1 MGVEIYIDADG
12 CPVRDECIK
21 VAGRHDLKLYIVSDG
36 GIRPVNDKRI
46 ELVVVSPGM
55 DAADRWIADH
65 IGSNDI
71 VVTAD
76 IPLAADCIKSGAVAL
91 KPNGDTLNETNIGPV
106 QGTRD
111 LMANLRETGEISG
124 GPSPFNSQDR
134 SRFLSALEVSVQTAL
149 RNSKNLNL

>member
-1 MGVEIYIDADG
+1 MVEIYVDADG
-12 CPVRDECIK
+12 CPVMDECIK
-21 VAGRHDLKLYIVSDG
+21 VARRQDLKQYIVSDG
-36 GIRPVNDKRI
+36 GIRPINDKRI
-46 ELVVVSPGM
+46 ELVIVSPGM

-124 GPSPFNSQDR
+124 GPSPFNRQDR

>member
-1 MGVEIYIDADG
+1 VVDIYVDADG

-21 VAGRHDLKLYIVSDG
+21 VARRHDLKLYIVSDG

-46 ELVVVSPGM
+46 ELVIVSPGM

-65 IGSNDI
+65 IGSDDI

-91 KPNGDTLNETNIGPV
+91 KPNGDTLNETNIGPI

-124 GPSPFNSQDR
+124 GPSPFNRQDR

-149 RNSKNLNL
+149 RNNKNLNL

>member
-1 MGVEIYIDADG
+1 MVEIYVDADG

-21 VAGRHDLKLYIVSDG
+21 VAQRHDLKMYIVSDG

-46 ELVVVSPGM
+46 ELVIVSPGM

-65 IGSNDI
+65 IGFNDI

-124 GPSPFNSQDR
+124 GPSPFNNQDR
-134 SRFLSALEVSVQTAL
+134 SRFLSALEVTVQTAL
-149 RNSKNLNL
+149 RNSNNLNL

>member
-1 MGVEIYIDADG
+1 MVEIYIDADG
-12 CPVRDECIK
+12 CPVRDECVK
-21 VAGRHDLKLYIVSDG
+21 VAQRHDLKLYIVSDG
-36 GIRPVNDKRI
+36 GIRPINDKRI
-46 ELVVVSPGM
+46 ELVIVSPGM

-71 VVTAD
+71 VVTGD

-124 GPSPFNSQDR
+124 GPSPFNRQDR
-134 SRFLSALEVSVQTAL
+134 SRFLSALEVTVQIAL

>member
-1 MGVEIYIDADG
+1 MVELYVDADG

-21 VAGRHDLKLYIVSDG
+21 VARRHDLKLYIVSDG
-36 GIRPVNDKRI
+36 GIRPINDKRI
-46 ELVVVSPGM
+46 ELVIVSPGM

-71 VVTAD
+71 VVTGD

-91 KPNGDTLNETNIGPV
+91 KPNGDVLNEINIGPAL
-106 QGTRD
+106 GTRD
-111 LMANLRETGEISG
+111 LMANLRETGEITG
-124 GPSPFNSQDR
+124 GPSPFNRQDR

>member
-1 MGVEIYIDADG
+1 MVEIYVDADG
-12 CPVRDECIK
+12 CPVWDECIK
-21 VAGRHDLKLYIVSDG
+21 VARRHDLKMYIVSDG
-36 GIRPVNDKRI
+36 GIRPVNAKRI
-46 ELVVVSPGM
+46 ELVIVSPGM
-55 DAADRWIADH
+55 DAADRWISDH

-124 GPSPFNSQDR
+124 GPSSFNRQDR
-134 SRFLSALEVSVQTAL
+134 SRFLSALEVTVQTAL
-149 RNSKNLNL
+149 RNSKKLGL

>member
-1 MGVEIYIDADG
+1 
-12 CPVRDECIK
+12 
-21 VAGRHDLKLYIVSDG
+21 
-36 GIRPVNDKRI
+36 
-46 ELVVVSPGM
+46 M

-111 LMANLRETGEISG
+111 LMANLRETGDISG
-124 GPSPFNSQDR
+124 GQSPFNRLDR

>member
-1 MGVEIYIDADG
+1 VVEIYVDADG

-21 VAGRHDLKLYIVSDG
+21 VARRHDLKLYIVSDG
-36 GIRPVNDKRI
+36 GIRPVSDKRI
-46 ELVVVSPGM
+46 ELVIVSAGM
-55 DAADRWIADH
+55 DAADRWIAEH

-91 KPNGDTLNETNIGPV
+91 KPNGDTLDATNIGPV
-106 QGTRD
+106 LGTRD
-111 LMANLRETGEISG
+111 LMAKLREIGEISG
-124 GPSPFNSQDR
+124 GPNPFNNQDR

-149 RNSKNLNL
+149 RNSNNLNL

>member
-1 MGVEIYIDADG
+1 MVDIYVDADG

-21 VAGRHDLKLYIVSDG
+21 VARRHDLKLYIVSDG

-46 ELVVVSPGM
+46 ELVIVSPGI

-65 IGSNDI
+65 IGCNDI

-91 KPNGDTLNETNIGPV
+91 KPNGDTLNETNIGPAL
-106 QGTRD
+106 GTRD
-111 LMANLRETGEISG
+111 LMANLRETGEITG
-124 GPSPFNSQDR
+124 GPSPFNRQHR
-134 SRFLSALEVSVQTAL
+134 SRFLSALEVAVQTAL
-149 RNSKNLNL
+149 RCSNNLSL

>member
-1 MGVEIYIDADG
+1 MVEIYVDADG

-21 VAGRHDLKLYIVSDG
+21 VARRHDLKLYNVSDG

-55 DAADRWIADH
+55 DAADRWISNH

-111 LMANLRETGEISG
+111 LMANLRETGEITG
-124 GPSPFNSQDR
+124 GPSPFNRQDR
-134 SRFLSALEVSVQTAL
+134 SRFLSALEVAVQTAL
-149 RNSKNLNL
+149 RCSKNLSL

>member
-1 MGVEIYIDADG
+1 MVEIYVDADG

-21 VAGRHDLKLYIVSDG
+21 VARRHDLKLYIVSDG
-36 GIRPVNDKRI
+36 GIRPVNNKRI
-46 ELVVVSPGM
+46 KMVIVSPGM

-65 IGSNDI
+65 IGSNDL
-71 VVTAD
+71 VVTGD

-124 GPSPFNSQDR
+124 GPSPFNRQDR

-149 RNSKNLNL
+149 RNSNNLNL

>member
-1 MGVEIYIDADG
+1 MVVEIYVDADG
-12 CPVRDECIK
+12 CPVRDECVK
-21 VAGRHDLKLYIVSDG
+21 VARRHDLKLYIVSDG
-36 GIRPVNDKRI
+36 GIRPINDKRV
-46 ELVVVSPGM
+46 ELVIVSPEM

-71 VVTAD
+71 VVTGD

-124 GPSPFNSQDR
+124 GPSPFNRQDR
-134 SRFLSALEVSVQTAL
+134 SRFLSALEVTVQIAL

>member
-1 MGVEIYIDADG
+1 MVEIYVDADG

-21 VAGRHDLKLYIVSDG
+21 VARRHDLKMYIVSDG
-36 GIRPVNDKRI
+36 GIRPVNAKRI
-46 ELVVVSPGM
+46 ELVIVSPGM

-65 IGSNDI
+65 IRSYDI

-91 KPNGDTLNETNIGPV
+91 KPNGDTLDVTNIGPV
-106 QGTRD
+106 LGTRD
-111 LMANLRETGEISG
+111 LMANLRESGEISG
-124 GPSPFNSQDR
+124 GPSPFNNQDR
-134 SRFLSALEVSVQTAL
+134 SRFLSALEVTVQTAL

>member
-1 MGVEIYIDADG
+1 MVDIYVDADG

-21 VAGRHDLKLYIVSDG
+21 VARRHDLKLYVVSDG
-36 GIRPVNDKRI
+36 GIRPVNDNRI
-46 ELVVVSPGM
+46 ELVIVSPGM

-124 GPSPFNSQDR
+124 GPSPFNRQDR

>member
-1 MGVEIYIDADG
+1 MVEIYVDADG
-12 CPVRDECIK
+12 CPVRDECVK
-21 VAGRHDLKLYIVSDG
+21 VARRHDLKLYIVSDG
-36 GIRPVNDKRI
+36 GIRPINDKRV
-46 ELVVVSPGM
+46 ELVIVSPGM

-71 VVTAD
+71 VVTGD

-91 KPNGDTLNETNIGPV
+91 KPNGETLTETNIGPV

-124 GPSPFNSQDR
+124 GPSPFNRQDR
-134 SRFLSALEVSVQTAL
+134 SRFLSALEVTVQTAL

>member
-1 MGVEIYIDADG
+1 MVEIYVDADG

-21 VAGRHDLKLYIVSDG
+21 VARRPDLKLYIVSDG

-46 ELVVVSPGM
+46 ELVIVSPGM
-55 DAADRWIADH
+55 DSADRWITDH
-65 IGSNDI
+65 IGFNDI

-91 KPNGDTLNETNIGPV
+91 KPNGDTLDVTNIGPV
-106 QGTRD
+106 LGTRD

-124 GPSPFNSQDR
+124 GPNPFNRLDR

>member
-1 MGVEIYIDADG
+1 MVEIYVDADG

-21 VAGRHDLKLYIVSDG
+21 VARRHDLKLYNVSDG

-55 DAADRWIADH
+55 DAADRWISNH

-124 GPSPFNSQDR
+124 GPSPFNRQDR

>member
-1 MGVEIYIDADG
+1 MVDIYVDADG

-21 VAGRHDLKLYIVSDG
+21 VARRHDLKLYIVSDG

-46 ELVVVSPGM
+46 ELVIVSPGM

-76 IPLAADCIKSGAVAL
+76 IPLAADCIKSGAIAL
-91 KPNGDTLNETNIGPV
+91 KPNGETLTETNIGPV

-124 GPSPFNSQDR
+124 GPSPFNRQDR
-134 SRFLSALEVSVQTAL
+134 SRFLSALEVAVQTAL
-149 RNSKNLNL
+149 RNSKNQSL

>member
-1 MGVEIYIDADG
+1 MVEIYVDADG
-12 CPVRDECIK
+12 CPVRDECVK
-21 VAGRHDLKLYIVSDG
+21 VARRHDLKLYIVSDG

-46 ELVVVSPGM
+46 ELVIVSLGM

-76 IPLAADCIKSGAVAL
+76 MPLAADCIKSGAVAL
-91 KPNGDTLNETNIGPV
+91 KPNGDTLNKTNIGPV

-124 GPSPFNSQDR
+124 GPSPFSRQDR
-134 SRFLSALEVSVQTAL
+134 SRFLSALEVTVQTAL